1 MSRFVAFRNAGI
13 VILIAAAIY
22 ALPGGGRLAST
33 VGAVLGV
40 ALGAAI
46 ALLAVRA
53 YREYGDRIALLGD
66 RYRALLYGSLAL
78 AVYLYVAHAKM
89 WQTGTGQ
96 LAWILLALAVVWGL
110 VEVYRR
116 YRAY

>member
-1 MSRFVAFRNAGI
+1 VGRYTAVRNVGI
-13 VILIAAAIY
+13 VVLIAAAVY
-22 ALPGGGRLAST
+22 ALPSGGTLAST

-46 ALLAVRA
+46 ALLALRG
-53 YREYGDRIALLGD
+53 YREYRERIYLLGD
-66 RYRALLYGSLAL
+66 RHRALFYGSLAL
-78 AVYLYVAHAKM
+78 AVYLYVAHTRM
-89 WQTGTGQ
+89 WRTGTGQ
-96 LAWILLALAVVWGL
+96 LLWILLALAALWGL